1 MPDGVVFC
9 RINITV
15 GNGQRGIAALEGIEK
30 GAFVEI
36 AHIEIFRRVRIVQA
50 VAVNGERDHRFAFG
64 QSAGKR
70 GIVCLAQDFSA
81 LRIVQNAVV
90 LRDGGLG
97 RDSAHHRFGRGGIE
111 VVQGGFGDL
120 RFRRGHVG
128 KIDDVGKNGEGAAY
142 ERGLA
147 LCQRRG
153 IERIEIGGGV

>member
-1 MPDGVVFC
+1 MPDGVVFY

-90 LRDGGLG
+90 LRDGGLDVIPPTT
-97 RDSAHHRFGRGGIE
+97 DSAAEESRLSGWFWRSAIST
-111 VVQGGFGDL
+111 
-120 RFRRGHVG
+120 RTRW
-128 KIDDVGKNGEGAAY
+128 
-142 ERGLA
+142 
-147 LCQRRG
+147 
-153 IERIEIGGGV
+153 